1 MINGNPKERP
11 GGRDVIL
18 GGIFAKVLKGSE
30 RFLACLDLIDEQQG
44 FAGHDALP
52 CSRLNRAY
60 NRIGVETARKVRPRR
75 LIVLEIDVDDR
86 LEKGLRVCSEQIGL
100 AALPNAFD

>member
-1 MINGNPKERP
+1 MINGNLKERP
-11 GGRDVIL
+11 SGRDVIL

-30 RFLACLDLIDEQQG
+30 RFLACLDLINEQQG

-52 CSRLNRAY
+52 RSRLNRAY
-60 NRIGVETARKVRPRR
+60 NRMGVEAARKVRPRR
-75 LIVLEIDVDDR
+75 PIVLEIDVDDR
-86 LEKGLRVCSEQIGL
+86 LEKSLRKRPEQIGL